1 MKWSTN
7 GELAQILDTPLLK
20 RRARKPLLRNQILIS
35 AMATL
40 VNMVGTDSVLRL
52 KLKDLAELQP
62 DSTRQCTTEIT
73 VRDVAPLAATG

>member
-1 MKWSTN
+1 
-7 GELAQILDTPLLK
+7 
-20 RRARKPLLRNQILIS
+20 LIS

-73 VRDVAPLAATG
+73 VRDVAPLAATR